1 MGHRRD
7 LVIEAIFD
15 FVGTVL
21 RAVLDLILGILRAI
35 F

>member
-1 MGHRRD
+1 VQEA
-7 LVIEAIFD
+7 LVLETIFD